1 MFTTYLA
8 FSLSFLSTVV
18 GFFVIAQLCVRK
30 LRRTYDMNERPAIL
44 RQTGK
49 RTFFFSILVFLLFG
63 IFVDSPH
70 SFLQSGLGVLLVW
83 LYIYARQ
90 ALSKALNCR

>member
-8 FSLSFLSTVV
+8 FSLSFLSTFV
-18 GFFVIAQLCVRK
+18 GFFVIAWLSARK
-30 LRRTYDMNERPAIL
+30 LRRTYDMNERTAIL

-49 RTFFFSILVFLLFG
+49 STFFFSILVFLLFG
-63 IFVDSPH
+63 IFVDVSH
-70 SFLQSGLGVLLVW
+70 SFLQAGLGVLLVW
-83 LYIYARQ
+83 MCIYARQ

>member
-8 FSLSFLSTVV
+8 FSLSFLSTLVS
-18 GFFVIAQLCVRK
+18 FFVIAWLGARK
-30 LRRTYDMNERPAIL
+30 LRRTYDMNERTAIL

-49 RTFFFSILVFLLFG
+49 SSFFFSILVFLLFG
-63 IFVDSPH
+63 IFVDVPH

-83 LYIYARQ
+83 LCIYARQ